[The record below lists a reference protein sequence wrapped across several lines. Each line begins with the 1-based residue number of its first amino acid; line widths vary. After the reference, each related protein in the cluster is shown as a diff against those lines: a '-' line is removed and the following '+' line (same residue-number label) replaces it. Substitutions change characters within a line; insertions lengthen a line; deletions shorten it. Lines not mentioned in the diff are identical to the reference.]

1 MKRITLIFFC
11 VFILNTLFAQDIIL
25 SEKAHISLLTC
36 SPGTDIYN
44 TFGHSAVRVKD
55 PIQNI
60 DVVFNYGTFSF
71 GGSALKDQLNFGI
84 EFARGKLNYYLS
96 TSKFER
102 FMNSYKEEN
111 RSVFEQILNLT
122 AEEKQY
128 LFDLLIENYQPE
140 NKYYQYDFFY
150 DNCSSRIRDIVE
162 KSLNYQLQFYENDAV
177 LHGKSGVTFME
188 KLEPYIAPS
197 PWLRLGIYFLLGYP
211 ANIDASLYHQMFLPD
226 YLMQGFESGTINRNG
241 LSAPLVADFK
251 TLFLREDLKVQ
262 TPFYMHPLF
271 LFGILALIV
280 GGITLRNYN
289 QNKHF
294 FWIDY
299 LVFSI
304 SGLLGILLVL
314 MWFATDHSTT
324 TWNFNLMWLLPTNI
338 VALFLLKKPFMK
350 YYFIFGWLL
359 IMVILVFWIWF
370 PQKMNIVFI
379 PFMGIL
385 VFRYLKLT
393 ARLRN

>member
-1 MKRITLIFFC
+1 MKKII
-11 VFILNTLFAQDIIL
+11 FILSGVFLLNTSIAQGKIL
-25 SEKAHISLLTC
+25 SEKAHISLITC

-55 PIQNI
+55 PVQDI

-71 GGSALKDQLNFGI
+71 GGSDLKDQLNFGI

-102 FMNSYKEEN
+102 FMKSYKKEN

-122 AEEKQY
+122 QEEKQY
-128 LFDLLIENYQPE
+128 LFDLLVENYQPE
-140 NKYYQYDFFY
+140 NKYYKYDFFY

-162 KSLNYQLQFYENDAV
+162 KSLNNQLQFYGNDAV

-226 YLMQGFESGTINRNG
+226 YLMQGFESGTIYRNG
-241 LSAPLVADFK
+241 TSEPLVSDFN
-251 TLFLREDLKVQ
+251 TLFLREDVEMK
-262 TPFYMHPLF
+262 TPFYMHPFF
-271 LFGILALIV
+271 LFGVLALLV
-280 GGITLRNYN
+280 GGITYKNFK
-289 QNKHF
+289 QEKHAF
-294 FWIDY
+294 LIDY
-299 LVFSI
+299 TVFLI

-324 TWNFNLMWLLPTNI
+324 TWNFNLLWLLPTNFI
-338 VALFLLKKPFMK
+338 ALFLLKKPFMK
-350 YYFIFGWLL
+350 NYYIIAWLL
-359 IMVILVFWIWF
+359 IMIILIFWIWF
-370 PQKMNIVFI
+370 PQKMNIAFL
-379 PFMGIL
+379 PLMAIL
-385 VFRYLKLT
+385 VFRYLKLM
-393 ARLRN
+393 ALLKK

>member
-1 MKRITLIFFC
+1 MKRITLILFC

-44 TFGHSAVRVKD
+44 TFGHSAIRVKD
-55 PIQNI
+55 PIQDI
-60 DVVFNYGTFSF
+60 DAVFNYGTFSF

-96 TSKFER
+96 VSKFER
-102 FMNSYKEEN
+102 FMNSYIEEN
-111 RSVFEQILNLT
+111 RSVFEQVLNLT

-128 LFDLLIENYQPE
+128 LFDLLVENYQPE

-150 DNCSSRIRDIVE
+150 DNCSSRIRNIVE

-197 PWLRLGIYFLLGYP
+197 PWLRSGIYFLLGYP

-226 YLMQGFESGTINRNG
+226 YLMQGFESGTIYRNG
-241 LSAPLVADFK
+241 KSEPLVADFN
-251 TLFLREDLKVQ
+251 TLFLREDVKMK

-271 LFGILALIV
+271 LFGILAMII
-280 GGITLRNYN
+280 GGITYRNHT
-289 QNKHF
+289 QGKHAF
-294 FWIDY
+294 FIDY
-299 LVFSI
+299 LVFLI
-304 SGLLGILLVL
+304 SGLLGVLLVL

-324 TWNFNLMWLLPTNI
+324 TWNFNLMWLLPSNI
-338 VALFLLKKPFMK
+338 LALFLLKKPFMK
-350 YYFIFGWLL
+350 YYYIFGWLL
-359 IMVILVFWIWF
+359 IMLILVFWIWF
-370 PQKMNIVFI
+370 PQQMNIVFI
-379 PFMGIL
+379 PLMGIL
-385 VFRYLKLT
+385 VFRYLKLL
-393 ARLRN
+393 AWFKN